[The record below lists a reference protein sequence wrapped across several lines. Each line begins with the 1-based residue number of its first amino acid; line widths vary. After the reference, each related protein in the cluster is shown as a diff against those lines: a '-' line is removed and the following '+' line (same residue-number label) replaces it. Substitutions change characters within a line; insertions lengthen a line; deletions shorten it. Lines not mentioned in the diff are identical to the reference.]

1 VVDLTQ
7 RAKFD
12 TLRNITIISI
22 YIEERNGF
30 MEQQSTTPWGKIAVL
45 ALGAFVI
52 GADGFMLAAVLPQVA
67 QQLGVSLGQ
76 TGLLVTVFAWVYALA
91 APLCGMVMGRR
102 NRRST
107 LVLALAIFAIGNGV
121 AALASS
127 FVWMMV
133 ARVMAALG
141 SAMMMPTAM
150 ALATSLAP
158 AKHRGKAISVV
169 TTGMTMATVL
179 AVPLGSVMGERYG
192 YHTLFW
198 AMAVAAVL
206 VLCGIVLGIRAREAQ
221 PAQQVPTIRTLV
233 AGLANRQ
240 VALTL
245 LITVVIFVAG
255 TSVISYLS
263 AVVQQAGLHEYFSL
277 ILLIFGVGSLLGG
290 VLGGWLTDRFAHIWL
305 ARWAML
311 AFALALALLGV
322 AAGMLGALG
331 LVGGSVLLWTA
342 SAWIATIA
350 QQYRIIALA
359 PERAQLNLSL
369 NSSSIY
375 IGQGFGGML
384 GSAIISSQPAQVIPL
399 IAAGVVV
406 LALAMTSRYET
417 IQRK

>member
-1 VVDLTQ
+1 MIDLTQ
-7 RAKFD
+7 RNNFD

-127 FVWMMV
+127 FVWMMA

-158 AKHRGKAISVV
+158 TKHRGKAISVV
-169 TTGMTMATVL
+169 TTGMTVATVL
-179 AVPLGSVMGERYG
+179 AVPLGSVVGERYG
-192 YHTLFW
+192 YHALFW

-221 PAQQVPTIRTLV
+221 PAQQVPTVRALV

-263 AVVQQAGLHEYFSL
+263 AVVQQAGLHEYFSW
-277 ILLIFGVGSLLGG
+277 ILLIFGIGC
-290 VLGGWLTDRFAHIWL
+290 WLTDRFAHIWL
-305 ARWAML
+305 ARCAML
-311 AFALALALLGV
+311 VFVLALALLGV
-322 AAGMLGALG
+322 AAGMPGALG

-384 GSAIISSQPAQVIPL
+384 GGAIISSQPAQAIPFV
-399 IAAGVVV
+399 ASGVVV